1 MKLNCNS
8 CDLDHDAAIFERLA
22 EIAMDNGNY
31 SDWEIFSKLSEA
43 LIRAADV
50 YETLKTG
57 E

>member
-1 MKLNCNS
+1 MKLSCNS
-8 CDLDHDAAIFERLA
+8 WDLDHDAATFERLA

-43 LIRAADV
+43 LVRAADV
-50 YETLKTG
+50 YETLETG

>member
-8 CDLDHDAAIFERLA
+8 WDLYRDAATLKQLA

-31 SDWEIFSKLSEA
+31 GDWEVFSKLSEA
-43 LIRAADV
+43 LTKASEV
-50 YETLKTG
+50 YETLETG

>member
-1 MKLNCNS
+1 MKLSCNS
-8 CDLDHDAAIFERLA
+8 WDLDHDAATFERLA

-43 LIRAADV
+43 LTRAADV
-50 YETLKTG
+50 YETL